1 MGPRVFEVPRVRKK
15 EGFAEE
21 RQYYGSI
28 WIPNLFARH
37 KKIKHRLERHNGIK
51 TYINRCLNLDHDG
64 WSDEGHFKD
73 VLPETIVM
81 LPGRK
86 ILRGRYHQQPAYIHA
101 WRQRPILASS
111 VTPSH
116 YTVVSM
122 LKQVHMPEHK
132 HASALYH
139 MHTHL
144 HTSFRID
151 YCCS

>member
-1 MGPRVFEVPRVRKK
+1 MWWAPECLKFQESEEKGRFCGRKTIL
-15 EGFAEE
+15 
-21 RQYYGSI
+21 RMHL
-28 WIPNLFARH
+28 NLQSFCETYKR
-37 KKIKHRLERHNGIK
+37 RLERHNGIK

-64 WSDEGHFKD
+64 WSGEGHFKD
-73 VLPETIVM
+73 VLPENIVM

-86 ILRGRYHQQPAYIHA
+86 ILRGRYHQQPAYIRA

-144 HTSFRID
+144 HTSFRIV